1 MNSIFSVTTPAADTS
16 LLTIAELRA
25 AAGVSDSSQDA
36 ALTTLGARVS
46 ASIARAC
53 GVASDGVNP
62 PTLLRETCSE
72 IYRPTAR
79 RDKIVLSRRPVT
91 SISSITEGDEALTSD
106 AYELSKPSG
115 ILTRLSSDYPTC
127 WPCGKIIVVYIA
139 GFATVPDDLKLA
151 ASKLT
156 TALYAE
162 TARDPSLKRERV
174 DGVGEFEYWVA
185 PSDDPLLSAEI
196 SDLIAPYRQIW
207 L

>member
-1 MNSIFSVTTPAADTS
+1 MNSLFSVTTPAADTS

-25 AAGVSDSSQDA
+25 AAGVTGSGQDA

-72 IYRPTAR
+72 IYRPTAS

-91 SISSITEGDEALTSD
+91 SITSVAENSETLSAS
-106 AYELSKPSG
+106 AYEVNPPSG
-115 ILTRLSSDYPTC
+115 IMTRLSSDYPTS
-127 WPCGKIIVVYIA
+127 WPSGKITVTYIA

-156 TALYAE
+156 TALFSE
-162 TARDPSLKRERV
+162 TARDPNLKRE
-174 DGVGEFEYWVA
+174 DIPGVLEREYWVA
-185 PSDDPLLSAEI
+185 PTDDPLLSSEI
-196 SDLIAPYRQIW
+196 IDLLAPYRQIW
-207 L
+207 M